1 MSEKT
6 SKKASKKASKSSS
19 KKTSKK
25 KDKKCRKKLKTEKKK
40 AKKINENYEQLSK
53 KYAILEEKYE
63 YLKKVCMTYKIAQ
76 EETKAKSKQHLSP
89 RARDY
94 YNELLSKVNLEKA
107 AQKSHEERSLLDSS
121 YDSNSFDETFVN
133 SLQTKLAATKSKNE
147 SPTMPGSLSIES
159 SITDNDENTIYD
171 SGYLNSNNS
180 SNKTE
185 SYMTNQHN

>member
-1 MSEKT
+1 MSKKSEKRN
-6 SKKASKKASKSSS
+6 KKTPKISS

-25 KDKKCRKKLKTEKKK
+25 YKKKFKTEKKK

-76 EETKAKSKQHLSP
+76 EETKANAKHLSP
-89 RARDY
+89 RARKY
-94 YNELLSKVNLEKA
+94 YNDLLSKVNIEKPP
-107 AQKSHEERSLLDSS
+107 QKPHEERSLLDSS
-121 YDSNSFDETFVN
+121 YHSNSLDGSFVN

-147 SPTMPGSLSIES
+147 SSIIPGSLDIES
-159 SITDNDENTIYD
+159 SITDNDENTIYA

-185 SYMTNQHN
+185 SYMTNEHN